1 MKLLLGLMMLALVSA
16 PAAAQT
22 DTLVGIR
29 DLSAREHRMQALVL
43 PRAQELQVKAVG
55 GEPRGTSAFGRFLQH
70 GIFMNRHRDDLGD
83 VWPANAWILDAGTRQ
98 VVWELRTAPT
108 QEQGGGLRM
117 FEGTLQLQAGAYE
130 VHYAALYAVAG
141 FAGDDNND
149 WRARGWDTGADLE
162 GPYLDDDRYREF
174 GIVIR
179 GAGSHG
185 AEVADATG
193 EGAAGQFAALK
204 GAQGEARERVGFA
217 LARATAVEIRALGEE
232 VDDDWFDYGW
242 IDDAA
247 SGETVWTFGD
257 GAVSHAGG
265 AEKNRAV
272 VDQVTLPA
280 GRYLAYYVTDGSH
293 QAGAWTQAPPYDPSA
308 WGLTIRAIDAATAA
322 HVTTFQPPF
331 PADEAVIALT
341 AMGDRE
347 LEGQPFVVERPL
359 EIRIFALGEGGR
371 GEMHD
376 YGWIVG
382 GAGRAIWRMEYGG
395 TRSAGGATKN
405 RLFDGTMRLEP
416 GRYTAYFMT
425 DGSHSFGGGFNAS
438 RPFDA
443 EHWGM
448 TILPAN
454 GATKQDFILEQADK
468 PDPSVLARIVK
479 VGDGRQEEAR
489 FHLTR
494 DGSVRV
500 LAIGEG
506 SGEMYDYAWIE
517 NASGT
522 VVWRMT
528 YNGTEHAGG
537 ATKNRRVDEV
547 ISLPAGEY
555 TVRYRSDG
563 SYSFQDWN
571 ADPPDDPLHWGV
583 TVSRAGGG

>member
-1 MKLLLGLMMLALVSA
+1 MRLLLGLVMLALVSA

-29 DLSAREHRMQALVL
+29 DVSPREHRMQTFVL
-43 PRAQELQVKAVG
+43 PRAQELQVSAVG
-55 GEPRGTSAFGRFLQH
+55 GEPRGTSAFGRFLAH
-70 GIFMNRHRDDLGD
+70 GIFMNRNREDLGD

-98 VVWELRTAPT
+98 VVWELRTTST
-108 QEQGGGLRM
+108 QEKGGGLRT

-130 VHYAALYAVAG
+130 VHYAALYPVAG
-141 FAGDDNND
+141 FAGDASND
-149 WRARGWDTGADLE
+149 WRARGWDGESDFE
-162 GPYLDDDRYREF
+162 GPYLDDDGYRDF
-174 GIVIR
+174 MIMIR
-179 GAGSHG
+179 GAGSRG
-185 AEVADATG
+185 AEGAAAE
-193 EGAAGQFAALK
+193 EGAAGQFVALQ
-204 GAQGEARERVGFA
+204 GAQAEARERVGFA

-232 VDDDWFDYGW
+232 EDGDWFDYGW

-257 GAVSHAGG
+257 GAMSHAGG
-265 AEKNRAV
+265 AEKNRV
-272 VDQVTLPA
+272 VTDQVTLAA
-280 GRYLAYYVTDGSH
+280 GRYVAYYVTDGSH

-308 WGLTIRAIDAATAA
+308 WGLTIRAVDDAAAA
-322 HVTTFQPPF
+322 HVTTFQHQPF
-331 PADEAVIALT
+331 PADEAAIALV
-341 AMGDRE
+341 ALGDSE
-347 LEGQPFVVERPL
+347 LEAQPFVVERPV
-359 EIRIFALGEGGR
+359 EIRIFALGEGT
-371 GEMHD
+371 GELYD
-376 YGWIVG
+376 YGWIVDG
-382 GAGRAIWRMEYGG
+382 TGRAIWRMEYSG

-438 RPFDA
+438 TPFDA
-443 EHWGM
+443 EYWGM

-454 GATKQDFILEQADK
+454 GATKQDFVLERADE

-479 VGDGRQEEAR
+479 VGNSRQEEAR
-489 FHLTR
+489 FGLTR

-528 YNGTEHAGG
+528 YDVTEHAGG
-537 ATKNRRVDEV
+537 ASKNRRADEV

-555 TVRYRSDG
+555 TVHYRSDG
-563 SYSFQDWN
+563 SHSFQDWT
-571 ADPPDDPLHWGV
+571 ADPPDDPLSWGV
-583 TVSRAGGG
+583 TVSRAGGS

>member
-1 MKLLLGLMMLALVSA
+1 MKSLLGLVMLALVSA

-29 DLSAREHRMQALVL
+29 DLSPREHRMQSFVL
-43 PRAQELQVKAVG
+43 PRARQLQIEAVG
-55 GEPRGTSAFGRFLQH
+55 GEPRGMSAFGRFLKR

-83 VWPANAWILDAGTRQ
+83 VWPANAWILDAGTRR

-108 QEQGGGLRM
+108 QEKGGGLRM
-117 FEGTLQLQAGAYE
+117 FEGTLQLEAGAYE
-130 VHYAALYAVAG
+130 VHYAALYPVAG
-141 FAGDDNND
+141 FAGDGDD
-149 WRARGWDTGADLE
+149 WRARGWDTQSDLE

-179 GAGSHG
+179 GAGSRG
-185 AEVADATG
+185 AEGVAAE
-193 EGAAGQFAALK
+193 EGAAGPLLTLK

-217 LARATAVEIRALGEE
+217 LARTTAVEIRALGEE
-232 VDDDWFDYGW
+232 VGDEWLDYGW

-265 AEKNRAV
+265 AKKNRV
-272 VDQVTLPA
+272 VTDRVTLPA

-293 QAGAWTQAPPYDPSA
+293 QAGGWSQAPPYDPSA
-308 WGLTIRAIDAATAA
+308 WGLTIRAIDAAAA
-322 HVTTFQPPF
+322 AYVTTFQHQPF

-341 AMGDRE
+341 ALGDRE
-347 LEGQPFVVERPL
+347 LEAQPFVVERPL
-359 EIRIFALGEGGR
+359 EIRIFALGEGT

-376 YGWIVG
+376 YGWIVD

-416 GRYTAYFMT
+416 GSYTAYFMT

-443 EHWGM
+443 EYWGM

-454 GATKQDFILEQADK
+454 GATKQDFVLEQADK

-479 VGDGRQEEAR
+479 VGNGRQEEAR
-489 FHLTR
+489 FRLTR

-517 NASGT
+517 NASGA

-528 YNGTEHAGG
+528 YDGTEHAGG

-563 SYSFQDWN
+563 SYSFRDWN
-571 ADPPDDPLHWGV
+571 ADPPDDPLSWGV